1 MRYALAINFSI
12 KMLYLIIIY
21 PFLVAARLLL
31 LLAVAPLAAVR
42 PRPRLAPLLVRTTGV
57 HASRL
62 LSSSASSSW
71 LDSVIVML
79 TALSPPGDKDFPV

>member
-1 MRYALAINFSI
+1 MSY
-12 KMLYLIIIY
+12 KY

-31 LLAVAPLAAVR
+31 LLTVELLAAVR

-57 HASRL
+57 QANRL

-71 LDSVIVML
+71 LDSVTVIL
-79 TALSPPGDKDFPV
+79 TALSAPGDKDFPV